1 MAADGGKD
9 IKGAKGGQSSSR
21 TPVEAPDSLNSIATA
36 NILDLLAEGE
46 LTGWYSDNA
55 LKDIFLDETP
65 IMNEDGTMNFSN
77 VQVDWREGTQ
87 DQSYIPGFPA
97 VENEIAVGVE
107 LKQSAQWTKAVSNTQ
122 LSAVR
127 VRLSVAALSKTNTSN
142 GDISGYSVVYAI
154 DLATDGGAF
163 VTVLNNAFSGKT
175 NTKYERTHRIDL
187 PTATTGW
194 TIRVRRLTA
203 DTEDAQIQDTTMVE
217 SYTEIIDVKL
227 RYPNSALVG
236 IKIDASQFRNIPTR
250 AFRKL
255 GRLMRIPSNYNPVT
269 RVYTGVWDGTFQLA
283 WTNNPAWIFYD
294 LVTNER
300 FGLGEYVDET
310 QIDKWALYN
319 IGQYCDELV
328 PNGKGGTEP
337 RFTCTVYFQRQE
349 EAYKVLQD
357 LASVFRG
364 ISYWGNGAVIPV
376 GDLPRD
382 PVYTYTNAN
391 VKEGK
396 FSYQG
401 STRRARHTVALVSW
415 SDPEDFNRLK
425 VEYVPDPEG
434 IARYGIQET
443 QITAVGCTTQG
454 QAQRVGRWLLI
465 TERVETD
472 TVTFAVGLDGVLAL
486 PGDVIRVAD
495 SRRAGRRTGGRIASA
510 TANVI
515 TPDQMPTVAIGDDLT
530 CILPTGVAQTRP
542 VSAVG
547 AGTITVTPAYTA
559 IPTPESVWTV
569 ESASLKN
576 QLFTVISVGEGEG
589 LTAVITALQH
599 EPGKF
604 DAVDNGTKIEPRSI
618 TDIQSPV
625 QKPVTNL
632 VVTQRDRAG
641 EVTVSQLITAKWT
654 AAANAVG
661 YNVQWRRENGE
672 WSSPQRVLG
681 NSAELYNAFPGDYVC
696 KVQALNG
703 LGVLSVPTV
712 SETFTVSD
720 QSLTPGFVD
729 ALNADIAEALLTA
742 ENAQATADGS
752 IVSFWQ
758 DSAPVIGSGAGQ
770 AKVGDIW
777 FDTND
782 GNRIWRVVG
791 AAWVDAQDDDLALA
805 LASATTAQATADGK
819 VKTFFAA
826 TAPTAEAIGDLWF
839 NTVTKKLFRWSGT
852 DWNSEIAD
860 VTLDQ
865 IGGNGVNILL
875 EQYSRFINTDLP
887 ALAKSP
893 AAMSVTIVASAEA
906 FGGHYLQVV
915 TNNVTTSDNFV
926 YYGSSSSD
934 RNTPITPGDYLLSFY
949 GKASVA
955 GHLIRP
961 RIYTD
966 TGNVEGA
973 NVSLTAARARYVQ
986 KFTIPAG
993 VTKAELL
1000 MFFNIS
1006 GVAGRTVSVD
1016 GIMLEPMVGRLVQ
1029 ASAFVPGHVGAIA
1042 YDALAAAI
1050 AAQDTADG
1058 KIETYFQAAM
1068 PSGTLGDLW
1077 FDTDDGNKVWRH
1089 NGTTFVEC
1097 QDDAIAQAILDA
1109 AGAQATADGKI
1120 TTFYSGSTPTPG
1132 AVGDL
1137 WVNTVT
1143 KVVSRWSGSAWVTIA
1158 DITADKLAG
1167 NGVNILWEE
1176 YSLLQAAFTTLS
1188 KVAAKPDPTP
1198 VCDFAALTTL
1208 ETVANA
1214 AAQGGYEYHAVT
1226 GSAVATSDYFRLSES
1241 ATDNNVNIEVGKKYI
1256 MSFWARSTT
1265 AGHQIRPWVRGGKV
1279 LDGTITAL
1287 TATRAR
1293 YSWVIDMTGA
1303 TGAGV
1308 QFGFFCN
1315 VSAVVGRHVYI
1326 DGVMVEPA
1334 IGNDTSPSP
1343 YAPGPSARQ
1352 IWRNLIN
1359 AQNLSNGRNLVL
1371 NPNVTSNLVG
1381 AATSGYATGDWVCDN
1396 WYASLVSGYF
1406 THQWSDG
1413 GRATGGKE
1421 LIIYLGNA
1429 PLAIPNGTTARSVM
1443 QTKRT
1448 WPVIAGEKYNASAW
1462 IKADFNH
1469 TPPANVTMT
1478 LWLRCAFYDAA
1489 GTFISYGQFSVPRAG
1504 GFVKYSIPTM
1514 TAPANAA
1521 SMDVRIDFNVANTS
1535 GAAYQCPAGV
1545 FDWIVQATEF
1555 EVYKVTDMDDDVAN
1569 GVDYGRVSNLDLYDD
1584 SGFRRIGL
1592 RRGGSGHRLGN
1603 QRNIPRSNTS
1613 AYGMTRSTTAL
1624 SATSAGVVTVN
1635 AHTCRYGGYSVAY
1648 NAVASAVTGL
1658 TVGTTYVIYCS
1669 DPDLTG
1675 GTKTYFAGTNP
1686 DTVMNIS
1693 DDIYVVGQIQIPSSG
1708 SSSGGGGGTGDPND
1722 WCVDWDTVLPD
1733 GRYLRDLRMGE
1744 MAECIDVTTGERGFF
1759 PLLGM
1764 GYGEEECYR
1773 LVTPGLASIIQSKS
1787 TPMDLPNGATCKTPD
1802 MFGKPVWD
1810 KIDGVDQLTHVS
1822 DLHYLGWRRVLKPD
1836 FGNRMFYAGES
1847 ARATIATHNAI
1858 HKP

>member
-1 MAADGGKD
+1 MAADGGKE

-36 NILDLLAEGE
+36 NILDLLGEGE
-46 LTGWYSDNA
+46 LAGWYSNDA

-87 DQSYIPGFPA
+87 SQSYIPGFPA

-107 LKQSAQWTKAVSNTQ
+107 LKQSATWTKAISNTT

-127 VRLSVAALSKTNTSN
+127 VRLSVLALSKTNTSN
-142 GDISGYSVVYAI
+142 GDISGHSVVYAI

-175 NTKYERTHRIDL
+175 NAKYERTHRIDL

-194 TIRVRRLTA
+194 TVRVRRLTA

-294 LVTNER
+294 LVTNDR

-328 PNGKGGTEP
+328 PDGKGGTEP

-443 QITAVGCTTQG
+443 QITAVGCTSQG

-495 SRRAGRRTGGRIASA
+495 SRRAGRRTGGRIANA

-547 AGTITVTPAYTA
+547 GGTITVSPAFTA
-559 IPTPESVWTV
+559 VPPPESVWTV

-712 SETFTVSD
+712 SETFTVLD

-742 ENAQATADGS
+742 ENAAAVADGAV
-752 IVSFWQ
+752 VSFWQ

-805 LASATTAQATADGK
+805 LASASTAQATADGK

-865 IGGNGVNILL
+865 LGGNGVNL
-875 EQYSRFINTDLP
+875 QDDKFVSFGDLP
-887 ALAKSP
+887 PTSGSSNAN
-893 AAMSVTIVASAEA
+893 SVTIDLTEKIHDGSLKLVWNATGSAWYYFGPLAGSMYLTPGKYIVSAWIRHNVVA
-906 FGGHYLQVV
+906 GLQVRFGLRAGV
-915 TNNVTTSDNFV
+915 GGAQATSS
-926 YYGSSSSD
+926 YE
-934 RNTPITPGDYLLSFY
+934 TITPANNWQRHSFVVDISALTEGKYALLFD
-949 GKASVA
+949 
-955 GHLIRP
+955 P
-961 RIYTD
+961 ED
-966 TGNVEGA
+966 TGGKTVYIDGVMVEA
-973 NVSLTAARARYVQ
+973 
-986 KFTIPAG
+986 
-993 VTKAELL
+993 
-1000 MFFNIS
+1000 
-1006 GVAGRTVSVD
+1006 
-1016 GIMLEPMVGRLVQ
+1016 MVGRLNQ
-1029 ASAFVPGHVGAIA
+1029 PSPFVRGDSLTKAL
-1042 YDALAAAI
+1042 DALAAAI

-1068 PSGTLGDLW
+1068 PTGASLGDLW

-1097 QDDAIAQAILDA
+1097 QDDDIAQAILDA
-1109 AGAQATADGKI
+1109 AGAQATADGKV
-1120 TTFYSGSTPTPG
+1120 TTFYSASTPTAEG
-1132 AVGDL
+1132 TGDL
-1137 WVNTVT
+1137 WVNTT
-1143 KVVSRWSGSAWVTIA
+1143 SKLVSRWSGSSWVTIA

-1167 NGVNILWEE
+1167 NGVNMLWEE
-1176 YSLLQAAFTTLS
+1176 YSMLQQAQTSLS
-1188 KVAAKPDPTP
+1188 DPLKSIP
-1198 VCDFAALTTL
+1198 ICNSAGLTTL
-1208 ETVANA
+1208 ETVANS
-1214 AAQGGYEYHAVT
+1214 AAQGGYEFHAVT
-1226 GSAVATSDYFRLSES
+1226 GTTAPGSDYFRLAES
-1241 ATDNNVNIEVGKKYI
+1241 ATDNNLTVEGRKYI

-1265 AGHQIRPWVRGGKV
+1265 AGHQMRPWIRGTNV
-1279 LDGTITAL
+1279 IDGTILAL
-1287 TATRAR
+1287 TTTRTR
-1293 YSWVIDMTGA
+1293 YSVVFNCAAGGA
-1303 TGAGV
+1303 

-1315 VSAVVGRHVYI
+1315 TSGVAGRHVYI

-1343 YAPGPSARQ
+1343 YAPGPSARNM
-1352 IWRNLIN
+1352 WRALTNANNLT
-1359 AQNLSNGRNLVL
+1359 NGRNLVL
-1371 NPNVTSNLVG
+1371 NPNITSNMIG
-1381 AATSGYATGDWVCDN
+1381 AATAGYATGDNICDN
-1396 WYASLVSGYF
+1396 WYAGLIHPAF
-1406 THQWSDG
+1406 THQRTDG
-1413 GRATGGKE
+1413 GRATGGYE
-1421 LIIYLGNA
+1421 LVMYLGNA
-1429 PLAIPNGTTARSVM
+1429 GTAIANGATARSIM
-1443 QTKRT
+1443 GTKRR
-1448 WPVIAGEKYNASAW
+1448 WPVIAGEKFNASAW
-1462 IKADFNH
+1462 LKADFNH
-1469 TPPANVTMT
+1469 TPTAGVTMT
-1478 LWLRCAFYDAA
+1478 LYLRCAFYDTD
-1489 GTFISYGQFSVPRAG
+1489 GTFISYGETTVPRAG
-1504 GFVKYSIPTM
+1504 GYIKYTVPTM
-1514 TAPANAA
+1514 TAPAGAA
-1521 SMDVRIDFNVANTS
+1521 FMDIRLDFQVANAS
-1535 GAAYQCPAGV
+1535 GAAYSCPAGQ
-1545 FDWIVQATEF
+1545 FDWIIQATEF
-1555 EVYKVTDMDDDVAN
+1555 EVYKVTDMDDDVSN
-1569 GVDYGRVSNLDLYDD
+1569 GVNYGRVSNLDLYDD

-1592 RRGGSGHRLGN
+1592 RRSGSGHRLGS

-1613 AYGMTRSTTAL
+1613 AYGMVRTTTAL
-1624 SATSAGVVTVN
+1624 SANSSGQVTVN
-1635 AHTCRYGGYSVAY
+1635 AHTVRYGSHSATY
-1648 NAVASAVTGL
+1648 NAVSNAVTGL

-1675 GTKTYFAGTNP
+1675 GTKTYFAGVDP
-1686 DTVMNIS
+1686 ATVMNIS

-1708 SSSGGGGGTGDPND
+1708 SSSGGGGGTGDPGD

-1744 MAECIDVTTGERGFF
+1744 MAECIDVKTGERGFY

-1802 MFGKPVWD
+1802 MFGKPVWH
-1810 KIDGVDQLTHVS
+1810 KIDGVDELTHVN
-1822 DLHYLGWRRVLKPD
+1822 DLQYLGMRRVLKPD